1 MIFVDRAMLTIAA
14 IDVAGVMTPASPIP
28 NTAAGVRFNGNEF
41 TVYETPE
48 ELPPEPAS
56 EAG

>member
-1 MIFVDRAMLTIAA
+1 MLTIAA